1 MSHPRPAT
9 TTRSWPCSPVRT
21 ASTPS
26 AASNAPHA
34 GCCGPEASS
43 WSNTPTPRAARCR
56 GSSTRR
62 RGGPTRPTTAT
73 STTARASRPPVRR
86 RRERYVSARGAEV
99 RTNAPQP
106 EVGYMARRYDCSD
119 ASDRAAGLREAAS
132 AVRRGEL
139 VVLPTD
145 TVYGIGADA
154 FNSEAVGDLLA
165 AKGRG
170 RNMPSPVLVGSP
182 NTLHGLVTD
191 FSELAWELVDAFW
204 PGALTLVARHQ
215 PSLQWDLGDTR
226 GTVAVRMPLHPV

>member
-1 MSHPRPAT
+1 
-9 TTRSWPCSPVRT
+9 
-21 ASTPS
+21 
-26 AASNAPHA
+26 
-34 GCCGPEASS
+34 
-43 WSNTPTPRAARCR
+43 
-56 GSSTRR
+56 
-62 RGGPTRPTTAT
+62 
-73 STTARASRPPVRR
+73 
-86 RRERYVSARGAEV
+86 
-99 RTNAPQP
+99 
-106 EVGYMARRYDCSD
+106 MARRYDTND
-119 ASDRAAGLREAAS
+119 ATDRVTGLREAAA

-154 FNSEAVGDLLA
+154 FSSEAVADLLA

-170 RNMPSPVLVGSP
+170 RNMPTPVLIGSP

-226 GTVAVRMPLHPV
+226 GTVAVRMPLHPVAIELLTEVGPMAVSSGNLTGHPAPENCDAAQRMLGDSVSVYLDGGPTPGNVPSSIVDVSGPVPVLLRQGAISPEELRKVVPDLEVAN

>member
-1 MSHPRPAT
+1 
-9 TTRSWPCSPVRT
+9 
-21 ASTPS
+21 
-26 AASNAPHA
+26 
-34 GCCGPEASS
+34 
-43 WSNTPTPRAARCR
+43 
-56 GSSTRR
+56 
-62 RGGPTRPTTAT
+62 
-73 STTARASRPPVRR
+73 
-86 RRERYVSARGAEV
+86 
-99 RTNAPQP
+99 
-106 EVGYMARRYDCSD
+106 MARRYDTND
-119 ASDRAAGLREAAS
+119 ATDRTTGLREAAS

-154 FNSEAVGDLLA
+154 FSKEAVGDLLD

-170 RNMPSPVLVGSP
+170 RNMPTPVLIGSP

-226 GTVAVRMPLHPV
+226 GTVAVRMPLHPVAIELLTDVGPMAVSSANLTGHPAPEDCDAAQGMLGDSVSVYLDGGPTPGNIPSSIVDVTREVPLLLREGALSPDELRKVVPDLEVAN